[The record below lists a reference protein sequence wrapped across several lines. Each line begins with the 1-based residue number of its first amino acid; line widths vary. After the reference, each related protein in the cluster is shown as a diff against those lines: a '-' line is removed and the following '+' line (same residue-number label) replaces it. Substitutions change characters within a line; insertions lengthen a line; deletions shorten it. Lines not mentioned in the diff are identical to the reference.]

1 MVLEANVKKEYL
13 SIDSHGIGA
22 CLSGGNEER
31 KGEGSIFDK
40 SERREANEQTNRI
53 FAKSS

>member
-1 MVLEANVKKEYL
+1 MVLEANVKKVYL

-40 SERREANEQTNRI
+40 SEERS
-53 FAKSS
+53 K